1 MALCRIG
8 PPGVVRARQVREVAS
23 RFVKPSKDLLRGLWS
38 WLLGTVL
45 MTGLAW
51 LLTFCASRLS

>member
-1 MALCRIG
+1 VPGKRAVG
-8 PPGVVRARQVREVAS
+8 PGY
-23 RFVKPSKDLLRGLWS
+23 VKPSKDLLRGLWS
-38 WLLGTVL
+38 WFLGTVL